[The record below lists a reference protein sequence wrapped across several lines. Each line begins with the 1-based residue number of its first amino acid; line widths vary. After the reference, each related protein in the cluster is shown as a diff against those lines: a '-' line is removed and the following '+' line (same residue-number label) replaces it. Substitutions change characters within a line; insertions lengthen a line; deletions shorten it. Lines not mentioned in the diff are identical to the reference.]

1 MRPLDG
7 ESATQFLLMGQR
19 HLRLTGMVKYNGLA
33 YVLMVP
39 KILCSL
45 WSVSVLIII
54 NPVIGILWVAG
65 IQVED
70 DLMSVSVDHLR
81 VCDTCSLFYY
91 LLSRSFL
98 FDHDNGYP
106 LSIRAFTGTCVC
118 LAFGDVTMQCFE
130 YQKSATQLYC
140 L

>member
-7 ESATQFLLMGQR
+7 ESATQFLLMGHR
-19 HLRLTGMVKYNGLA
+19 RLRLTGMVKYNGLA

-91 LLSRSFL
+91 LLSSSFL
-98 FDHDNGYP
+98 LDHDNGYP

>member
-7 ESATQFLLMGQR
+7 ESATQFLLMGHR
-19 HLRLTGMVKYNGLA
+19 RLRLTGMVKYNGLA

-91 LLSRSFL
+91 LL
-98 FDHDNGYP
+98 
-106 LSIRAFTGTCVC
+106 
-118 LAFGDVTMQCFE
+118 
-130 YQKSATQLYC
+130 
-140 L
+140 

>member
-7 ESATQFLLMGQR
+7 ESATQFLLMGHR
-19 HLRLTGMVKYNGLA
+19 RLRLTGM
-33 YVLMVP
+33 
-39 KILCSL
+39 
-45 WSVSVLIII
+45 
-54 NPVIGILWVAG
+54 
-65 IQVED
+65 VED

-91 LLSRSFL
+91 LLSSSFL
-98 FDHDNGYP
+98 LDHDNGYP

>member
-1 MRPLDG
+1 
-7 ESATQFLLMGQR
+7 
-19 HLRLTGMVKYNGLA
+19 MVKYNDLA

-39 KILCSL
+39 NKILCSL
-45 WSVSVLIII
+45 WSISVLIII

-106 LSIRAFTGTCVC
+106 LSIRAFTGTCV
-118 LAFGDVTMQCFE
+118 
-130 YQKSATQLYC
+130 
-140 L
+140 